1 MEYGV
6 IVFNATI
13 VQLYRGFSD
22 VCCIEYILVMIR
34 ILTPTFSGARH
45 LPYDRDHE
53 DPHYGLNGNG
63 EYYFSVKHS
72 IIL

>member
-1 MEYGV
+1 
-6 IVFNATI
+6 
-13 VQLYRGFSD
+13 
-22 VCCIEYILVMIR
+22 MIR